1 MNITVYC
8 GASVGNNPVYSEA
21 AKQIG
26 QWIATNNHK
35 LVYGG
40 GKAGLMGIVA
50 DEVLKHQG
58 EAIGIMP
65 TFLVDREL
73 SHQNLTQLEIV
84 NSMSERKNRMIELGQ
99 CYIALPGGPGTLEE
113 ISEVISWA
121 RIGQHKNP
129 CILFN
134 VNGYYDNLKK
144 MFDDM
149 VSGGFLTEADKSIML
164 FSDSLDEVEQF
175 IENFKPVAVRTY

>member
-1 MNITVYC
+1 MNIAVYC
-8 GASVGNNPVYSEA
+8 GASIGNNAAYREA
-21 AKQIG
+21 AQLIG
-26 QWIATNNHK
+26 KWIADENHT

-50 DEVLKHQG
+50 DEVLMNGG
-58 EAIGIMP
+58 EVIGIIP

-73 SHQNLTQLEIV
+73 SHPNLTQLEIV
-84 NSMSERKNRMIELGQ
+84 NSMSERKNRMIELGE

-121 RIGQHKNP
+121 RIGQHQHP

-134 VNGYYDNLKK
+134 VNGYYDKLKQF
-144 MFDDM
+144 FDDM
-149 VSGGFLTEADKSIML
+149 VHNGFLGEADKSIML
-164 FSDSLDEVEQF
+164 FTDSIEEVEQF
-175 IENFKPVAVRTY
+175 IANFKPVEVRTY

>member
-8 GASVGNNPVYSEA
+8 GASTGNNPIYSEA
-21 AKQIG
+21 AQKLG
-26 QWIATNNHK
+26 AWIAKNKHK

-50 DEVLKHQG
+50 DEVLKFNG

-65 TFLVDREL
+65 TFLVNREL
-73 SHQNLTQLEIV
+73 SHQQLTKLEIV
-84 NSMSERKNRMIELGQ
+84 DSMSERKNKMIELGD

-134 VNGYYDNLKK
+134 VNGYYDHLKK
-144 MFDDM
+144 LFDDM
-149 VSGGFLTEADKSIML
+149 VDSGFLGEADKSIML
-164 FSDSLDEVEQF
+164 FTDSLEEVEQF